1 MSVRPSPD
9 ITVDVNLRNPAHV
22 FACCGLLELV
32 GRLPSPDANAR
43 LSLPR
48 GWFATDEDGTT
59 FNIATGSGRNDPLG
73 EVAEA
78 LCAEGDLARLAPGH
92 ERHADDRKPI
102 ILRAPFDLRLD
113 WWLEN
118 YSPGWDKSE
127 LKVWAGNKTPHSN
140 LTELRDL
147 WRALLRGAERRGAD
161 RGLLSARESGSGIGI
176 DPGGSWT
183 AINMGFSP
191 DAQNMRVLVAPAT
204 EILAMIGLQRCRPVL
219 DDRQRRRWF
228 IYHAW
233 ADPVPAPV
241 AAAALAGVGR
251 SIGAFT
257 FPVEMRN
264 AQYGNFGW
272 AKPWES
278 RQ

>member
-9 ITVDVNLRNPAHV
+9 ITVDVNLRNPAQV

-32 GRLPSPDANAR
+32 GRLPSPDPNAR

-48 GWFATDEDGTT
+48 GWFATDGDGTT
-59 FNIATGSGRNDPLG
+59 FNIATGTARNDPLG
-73 EVAEA
+73 GVADA
-78 LCAEGDLARLAPGH
+78 LCAEGHLAQLAPDH
-92 ERHADDRKPI
+92 ERHAKDRKPI

-127 LKVWAGNKTPHSN
+127 LKVWAGQMTPDGSM
-140 LTELRDL
+140 TSLRDG
-147 WRALLRGAERRGAD
+147 WRTLLQGDERRGAG
-161 RGLLSARESGSGIGI
+161 RRLLSARIPGSSIGI
-176 DPGGSWT
+176 DPAGSWT

-191 DAQNMRVLVAPAT
+191 DAQGMSMLTAPAT

-241 AAAALAGVGR
+241 AGAALAGVGR